1 MLGKARLQ
9 NSTDRQPWFLL
20 DESLSHFVSDALEMV
35 GYPITSCAKQGLLG
49 WPDQELIPWMAER
62 GYVWVTKDDVART
75 EHREEILRERIS
87 VVWVRGQE
95 RPNRTVA
102 KDDLSPKQQHRMLTD
117 ELDNIS
123 DIVVQARGP
132 RYFLVYLRT
141 NGPAM
146 KRYTTLEGFGR

>member
-1 MLGKARLQ
+1 
-9 NSTDRQPWFLL
+9 LL

-87 VVWVRGQE
+87 ILWLRGRE
-95 RPNRTVA
+95 RLNRTTGQN
-102 KDDLSPKQQHRMLTD
+102 DISRKQQHRMLTD
-117 ELDNIS
+117 ELGDIS
-123 DIVVQARGP
+123 DIVAHARGP
-132 RYFLVYLRT
+132 RYFLVYLRN